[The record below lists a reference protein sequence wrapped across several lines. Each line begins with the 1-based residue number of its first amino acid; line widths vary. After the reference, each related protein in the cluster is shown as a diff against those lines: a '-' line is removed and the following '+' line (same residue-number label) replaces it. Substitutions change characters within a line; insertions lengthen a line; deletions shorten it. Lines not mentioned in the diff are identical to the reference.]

1 MPDWQ
6 NLFKTYTK
14 SGVYNIG
21 PIPDLKEI
29 EQSARAFGLAFVRID
44 LSGIAIK
51 EGFLQTVAR
60 ALQFPDYFGMNW
72 DAFEECM
79 TDLSWY
85 PSKGYVLVFDNLEA
99 FFQSAS
105 KEVRVMRSILKSAAD
120 FWKKQEKP
128 FFVVLVREEKKSGDI
143 LT

>member
-6 NLFKTYTK
+6 DLFKTHTN

-21 PIPDLKEI
+21 PIPDLNEI

-51 EGFLQTVAR
+51 EGFLKTVAR
-60 ALQFPDYFGMNW
+60 ALQFPSYFGMNW

-79 TDLSWY
+79 TDLSWC
-85 PSKGYVLVFDNLEA
+85 PSNGYALVFDNMGA
-99 FFQSAS
+99 FAQSAP
-105 KEVRVMRSILKSAAD
+105 KEVQVMRSILKSAAD
-120 FWKKQEKP
+120 FWKMQEKP
-128 FFVVLVREEKKSGDI
+128 FFVLLVREKKSGDI

>member
-1 MPDWQ
+1 VPDWQ
-6 NLFKTYTK
+6 NLFKTHTK

-21 PIPDLKEI
+21 SIPDLDEI
-29 EQSARAFGLAFVRID
+29 EQSARAFGLTFVRID

-60 ALQFPDYFGMNW
+60 ALQFPSYFGMNL

-79 TDLSWY
+79 TDLSWC
-85 PSKGYVLVFDNLEA
+85 PSNGYVLVFDNLEA
-99 FFQSAS
+99 FAQSEP
-105 KEVRVMRSILKSAAD
+105 KEVQVVRSILKSAAD

-128 FFVVLVREEKKSGDI
+128 FFVLLVMEKKKSGDI